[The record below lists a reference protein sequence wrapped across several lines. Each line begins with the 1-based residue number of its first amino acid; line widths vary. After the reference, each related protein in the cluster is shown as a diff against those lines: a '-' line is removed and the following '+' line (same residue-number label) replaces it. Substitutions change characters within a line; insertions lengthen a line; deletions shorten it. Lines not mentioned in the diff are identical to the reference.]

1 MCLMQVFGNAS
12 LVADSSPRMTFKM
25 DPNELVV
32 GEDLWS
38 SSSVMEGSHLTP
50 LLAGVVGVHDGA
62 ARAGCLQPACNER
75 SRPRA
80 DGDD

>member
-50 LLAGVVGVHDGA
+50 LLAGVACVHDGA
-62 ARAGCLQPACNER
+62 ARGGLPAAGVQ
-75 SRPRA
+75 
-80 DGDD
+80 